1 MNTKTPQLL
10 LVEDNPADADL
21 VEEALA
27 EAQLNCDLSIVRDG
41 MQAIE
46 YIESLDADV
55 SRRVPDLVLLDL
67 NLPKIRG
74 EQVLNRLRSSPKFQA
89 AKVLVI
95 SSSNEPTDR
104 ESSIKL
110 GADEYFRKPSSL
122 QQFMKLG
129 PIVRTLLEGTR

>member
-10 LVEDNPADADL
+10 LVEDNSADADL

-27 EAQLNCDLSIVRDG
+27 EAQLKCDLSIVRDG

-46 YIESLDADV
+46 FIESLDADV
-55 SRRVPDLVLLDL
+55 SRPVPDLVLLDL

-74 EQVLNRLRSSPKFQA
+74 EDVLNRLRSSPKCRA

-104 ESSIKL
+104 EFSMKM
-110 GADEYFRKPSSL
+110 GANEYFRKPSNL
-122 QQFMKLG
+122 QQYMELG
-129 PIVRTLLEGTR
+129 PIVRALLEGTR